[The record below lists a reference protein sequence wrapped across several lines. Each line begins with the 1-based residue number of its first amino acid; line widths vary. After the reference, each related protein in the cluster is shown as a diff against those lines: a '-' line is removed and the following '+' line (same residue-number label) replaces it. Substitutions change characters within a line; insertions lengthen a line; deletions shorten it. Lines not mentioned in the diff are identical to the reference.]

1 MLSHEKLDVYRLAI
15 QFVALARKIIRAIP
29 RGNGDLVDQ
38 LRRASHSVPLLIAEG
53 VGKTTA
59 AHQRRYF
66 SDARGSALESAACL
80 DVLQEEGLITAE
92 LWGQGKALLER
103 QVAMLT
109 KMCK

>member
-66 SDARGSALESAACL
+66 SDARGSACL

>member
-1 MLSHEKLDVYRLAI
+1 LLPDRGLQAGDRSLLRVAALILA
-15 QFVALARKIIRAIP
+15 AA
-29 RGNGDLVDQ
+29 
-38 LRRASHSVPLLIAEG
+38 
-53 VGKTTA
+53 A

-92 LWGQGKALLER
+92 LWGQGKEMLER
-103 QVAMLT
+103 EVAMLT